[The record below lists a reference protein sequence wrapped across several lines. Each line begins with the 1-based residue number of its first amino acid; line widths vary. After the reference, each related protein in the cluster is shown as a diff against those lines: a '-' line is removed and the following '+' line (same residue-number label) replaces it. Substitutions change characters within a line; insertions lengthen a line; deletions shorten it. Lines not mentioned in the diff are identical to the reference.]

1 MRSVPYVGCD
11 DRVKTLIASCSF
23 ATPGSTIHTPG
34 SALRGSPVRRKLPV
48 SYRRE
53 GTLGIVKTERRAGP
67 RLRLAFPVLVEGPF
81 GLRRCLGRDLSP
93 GGLFI
98 ETPDPYER
106 GTLVRVTFS
115 VPDGSWEMTTR
126 CEVRHVARVRGP
138 DGMIDGVGLAF
149 LGVEVEADDLVTV
162 ARREHA

>member
-1 MRSVPYVGCD
+1 M
-11 DRVKTLIASCSF
+11 
-23 ATPGSTIHTPG
+23 
-34 SALRGSPVRRKLPV
+34 
-48 SYRRE
+48 
-53 GTLGIVKTERRAGP
+53 KTERRAGP

-126 CEVRHVARVRGP
+126 CEVRHAARVRGP

-162 ARREHA
+162 ARRQHA